1 MTFIVDILLAL
12 LLLLIIY
19 NDLIIPN
26 IIAIIA
32 TYIFVFSILILSVLQ
47 VQICGK
53 HVMYLV
59 FNQLFIH
66 LLNNNILDDLMAVSM
81 D

>member
-26 IIAIIA
+26 SIAIIA
-32 TYIFVFSILILSVLQ
+32 TYVFVFSILILSVLQ
-47 VQICGK
+47 LRIYNEY
-53 HVMYLV
+53 VMYLV
-59 FNQLFIH
+59 YLINYLFTYLI
-66 LLNNNILDDLMAVSM
+66 IIFLMI
-81 D
+81 